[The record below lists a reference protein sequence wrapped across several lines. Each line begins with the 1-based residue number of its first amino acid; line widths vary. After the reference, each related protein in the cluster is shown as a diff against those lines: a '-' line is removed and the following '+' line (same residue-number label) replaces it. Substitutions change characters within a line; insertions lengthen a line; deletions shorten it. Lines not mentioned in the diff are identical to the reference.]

1 MKTVSSVVG
10 LLTMAAGL
18 WLYSIP
24 LCLTITGA
32 VVFAQSEWS
41 QAKGRIKG

>member
-1 MKTVSSVVG
+1 MRPVSVIG
-10 LLTMAAGL
+10 FLIFACGL

-24 LCLTITGA
+24 LCLTVAGA
-32 VVFAQSEWS
+32 LVFVQSEWS